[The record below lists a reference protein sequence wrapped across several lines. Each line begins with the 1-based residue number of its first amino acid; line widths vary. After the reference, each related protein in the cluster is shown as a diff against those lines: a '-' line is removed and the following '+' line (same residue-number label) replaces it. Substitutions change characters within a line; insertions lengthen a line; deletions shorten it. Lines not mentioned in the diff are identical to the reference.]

1 MPGTH
6 CTILAPIFNLRQ
18 FCGNRRQMP
27 EIGGKYLSC
36 EWQLCSVCYHQRLC
50 LLQIWPISR
59 CYASKLKLI
68 NISFALIQV
77 LGLPAPLAQNQLSKR
92 TCFRLASASHRRQ
105 SLFAESRR
113 RSIISSSVLKSDMS
127 ERNSPRFSVLVI
139 RKPLQPIL
147 DSRTRT
153 ALTGTLHALSV
164 YQLLCSCSSSVL
176 FHTNSFCECVIIN

>member
-92 TCFRLASASHRRQ
+92 TCFRRVVPVIEGNHCLLNHAGAVSSAH
-105 SLFAESRR
+105 
-113 RSIISSSVLKSDMS
+113 
-127 ERNSPRFSVLVI
+127 RFSNRTCPKETVL
-139 RKPLQPIL
+139 
-147 DSRTRT
+147 
-153 ALTGTLHALSV
+153 GSV
-164 YQLLCSCSSSVL
+164 YWWSENHYNRFLTREREPL
-176 FHTNSFCECVIIN
+176 